1 MRLTVE
7 ALLTEMRKELFTVG
21 WNAIVV
27 YDRARTNKVLAQ
39 EYIERFSTESYFPP
53 LEGPVPTTENEIE
66 WVYDYIVDAPRLSFE
81 NANITE
87 SKAML
92 TMKVLGGTQLSVATE
107 SGRIATVVRVA
118 AYDSLQGPLLTMII
132 NLMLAEGSVNSLGQ
146 VTLDL
151 KTGESPLLYFFGPTK
166 NQREKGGVFMLNK
179 FKALEPL
186 ITVFVLNEIGK
197 QDDQFLKPKYF
208 TFRTHPEPGA
218 SLARA
223 ANFGEGAVLNFI
235 TMEGEDNG
243 KIPAT
248 NEDLKYLIPAGN
260 YSASTLLGQDFM
272 LVKILV
278 EGFKKMTPGLL
289 YVTTGQPGSFIE
301 SIKLTNGLYTTK
313 PISTSL
319 PNFSS
324 LSLDGFGLSMGN
336 VYEGFTL
343 TVDRSS
349 GLFKIDWKRS
359 ALQNCS
365 ITPNGQSKLDGT
377 LMASWELTQQFKFT
391 LRDASGELALEPVEA
406 GKIRLFKIAPG
417 TTTWPPVVQESFAE
431 IVEFLETELAA
442 ALESWIPLFTS
453 AVEEVDVFRLN
464 SLLFKSVNIVRFT
477 SAHSPGDLALF
488 GELAP
493 HLDEFSILPLEP
505 VMGASGALTFNTD
518 PPGVTGV
525 SWEVLPIEGGDV
537 AKGTIVGDAATGTA
551 IYTAP
556 LQSDIESL
564 FLRERVIGTKGE
576 FRSSALV
583 TIVTRSIAINPMVQ
597 FCNARKKD
605 GEVQSR
611 EVAAG
616 TLGVAAGLQWTVAGN
631 TGSTVVESTLE
642 GGDHTFI
649 ACDESDDNTVAY
661 TLDEIVVTDP
671 VYGSESS
678 WVLVIHK
685 TPTGEI
691 LIDNTVSLPPNKV
704 KLVVDGGAGPMPDV
718 IWTLMKGSGSFE
730 ESDEEGVFT
739 IDPGGSWRFALITA
753 LVKAPSPAWPD
764 MTAHFILPLPLVDIP
779 TLVTALEKSS
789 IYFKNVARLGMDE
802 AARVAELE
810 R

>member
-7 ALLTEMRKELFTVG
+7 ALLAEMRKEPFTVG
-21 WNAIVV
+21 WNAIVA
-27 YDRARTNKVLAQ
+27 YDRAKTNKVLAQ

-53 LEGPVPTTENEIE
+53 LNGPVPTTESEIE

-87 SKAML
+87 SRAML

-107 SGRIATVVRVA
+107 SGRAATVVRVA

-146 VTLDL
+146 VALDL
-151 KTGESPLLYFFGPTK
+151 KTGQSPLLYFFGPTK
-166 NQREKGGVFMLNK
+166 NQREKGGAFMLNK
-179 FKALEPL
+179 FKSLEPL
-186 ITVFVLNEIGK
+186 ITIFVLNEIGK

-218 SLARA
+218 SVARA

-235 TMEGEDNG
+235 SMDDENNG
-243 KIPAT
+243 TIPAT
-248 NEDLKYLIPAGN
+248 NDDLKYLIPAGN
-260 YSASTLLGQDFM
+260 YSASTFLGQDFM
-272 LVKILV
+272 LRRIVV
-278 EGFKKMTPGLL
+278 EGFKKMTLGLH
-289 YVTTGQPGSFIE
+289 YVTTGEPGSFIE
-301 SIKLTNGLYTTK
+301 SIKLTTGVYTSK

-319 PNFSS
+319 PNFSN
-324 LSLDGFGLSMGN
+324 LSLDGFNLSMGD

-343 TVDRSS
+343 TVVRDS
-349 GLFKIDWKRS
+349 GLYKIHWKRN

-365 ITPNGQSKLDGT
+365 VTPGGQSKLDGT

-391 LRDASGELALEPVEA
+391 LRDAAGELALEPVEDGKFRQFKVAPA
-406 GKIRLFKIAPG
+406 GS
-417 TTTWPPVVQESFAE
+417 WPPVVEENFAE
-431 IVEFLETELAA
+431 IAEFLEGELAA
-442 ALESWIPLFTS
+442 ALENWIPLFTS

-464 SLLFKSVNIVRFT
+464 SLLFKTDNVVRFN

-505 VMGASGALTFNTD
+505 VMGAGATMTLNTE
-518 PPGVTGV
+518 PRGVTGV
-525 SWEVLPIEGGDV
+525 SWDVVNIEGGSGNPG
-537 AKGTIVGDAATGTA
+537 KIVSGTA
-551 IYTAP
+551 PGTGVYTAP
-556 LQSDIESL
+556 PQSDIEGF
-564 FLRERVIGTKGE
+564 FLRVRVIATKGE

-597 FCNARKKD
+597 FCNARKPG

-649 ACDESDDNTVAY
+649 ACEESDDNALAY

-685 TPTGEI
+685 APTGEI

-704 KLVVDGGAGPMPDV
+704 KLVLDGGAGPMPDV
-718 IWTLMKGSGSFE
+718 IWTLLKGSGSFE
-730 ESDEEGVFT
+730 ASDEEGVFT
-739 IDPGGSWRFALITA
+739 IDPDGSFRFALITA

-789 IYFKNVARLGMDE
+789 IYFKSVARLGMDE
-802 AARVAELE
+802 AARVAGLD